1 MTSVKQAASSSAPKD
16 EAMEVDPTDEQD
28 KKSVHSDEEF
38 DKEIEEAAAEEKEA
52 KKEKL
57 EMMSIIH
64 AM

>member
-1 MTSVKQAASSSAPKD
+1 MKPVKQEASSTAPKS
-16 EAMEVDPTDEQD
+16 EAMEVDPTDE
-28 KKSVHSDEEF
+28 KVEKSDEEF

-64 AM
+64 TM